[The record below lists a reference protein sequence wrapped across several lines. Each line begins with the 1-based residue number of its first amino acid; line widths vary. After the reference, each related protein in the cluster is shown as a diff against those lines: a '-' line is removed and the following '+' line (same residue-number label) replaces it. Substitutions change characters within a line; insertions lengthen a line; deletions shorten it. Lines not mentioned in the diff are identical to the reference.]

1 MDKMSVLCIT
11 QLIKQ
16 FNENNNLYNLVQ
28 NISSWISG
36 SVYILGELK
45 AFNEVQK
52 ELIDLAQ
59 YIVTGKSLTIRS
71 CSKLINSLK
80 NMQKEMI
87 SKVKIVVFVTP
98 NISIEFNDTIKKI
111 VMESQDE
118 CIGVAYDM
126 KDELKYLLYKNNE
139 DISFEL
145 KNAVD
150 IVLTFEDL
158 LEASNN
164 CFPIDIFTYD
174 RLYLKAKLNKIEKED
189 IKILITGDSYPIS
202 GLLEDRMP
210 YSSVNIGANGQDLYY
225 TLISVKEAISRSDTL
240 ETIIIPLPYYMFFSD
255 MTYDKSN
262 YTKEA
267 FSKVIYPVYKKKHGF
282 EGELLPVYTKEK
294 EYPIYDAIVDIGKIR
309 DIYHNALT
317 HELKGMSYYNKINP
331 RKVNYNFSEKSDEEN
346 FSEAVEYVKQHNKC
360 FDLDRGVYNQK
371 LLDKFLDNMEELN
384 KKIIFFVPPV
394 TKFYKGTILPD
405 MINSY
410 NQLVVPII
418 KEHSCATFIDLSD
431 LDDFSIRDFEN
442 FDKLI

>member
-1 MDKMSVLCIT
+1 
-11 QLIKQ
+11 
-16 FNENNNLYNLVQ
+16 
-28 NISSWISG
+28 
-36 SVYILGELK
+36 
-45 AFNEVQK
+45 
-52 ELIDLAQ
+52 
-59 YIVTGKSLTIRS
+59 
-71 CSKLINSLK
+71 
-80 NMQKEMI
+80 MI